1 MSKIKF
7 DAEDV
12 LKLFSK
18 MEKRINDLEC
28 FIQKCCDKIPINV
41 GNGAGLFKKYFNGHW
56 QFKSILAGT
65 NVTVTEQD
73 NTITINSTSEPITC
87 EDINDCLGISEAGQ
101 ANKFLNEQGDFVTV
115 SGSGFTCADL
125 SSCSTTNLPE
135 GTNLYFTNTRA
146 VSALTGQNISIFNNN
161 AGYIT
166 EVTESPNRVAYFDNN
181 GDLKTNA
188 NFVYNETS
196 NVFNAALPIPG
207 GFCQLSSGASKIGA
221 GDINSPDA
229 YFQVTPSALSWGIP
243 LLSSDVFLLPYNDG
257 NSGDVLTTDGNGNL
271 TFQTP
276 SSSGG
281 TVTSVAALTLGTTG
295 TDLSS
300 TVANSTTTPVI
311 TLNVPT
317 ASATNRGALSS
328 TDWSTF
334 NNKQNAL
341 GFTPED
347 VANKQTDLTASATKY
362 PTVNAVNT
370 GLANCPTLISSTTAS
385 NSATIDFTLPSGY
398 NSFEVR
404 CIGVI
409 PVTDA
414 VSFWVRV
421 STDGGSTFAS
431 GASDYIYQ
439 RYFQNGNTSVPS
451 LSAADSKIIFLGN
464 AIGNG
469 SGRYFNCII
478 RIWNN
483 ESSSQ
488 HKNITG
494 EVNTYRSDGIY
505 SLGLVNG
512 VYQSNTAINAIRILL
527 SSGNISSGYF
537 ELWGYK

>member
-41 GNGAGLFKKYFNGHW
+41 GNGAELFKKYFNGHW
-56 QFKSILAGT
+56 QFKSILAG
-65 NVTVTEQD
+65 NNITVTEQE
-73 NTITINSTSEPITC
+73 NTITINSTAEPVDC
-87 EDINDCLGISEAGQ
+87 EDIKDCLGIIPDGDPT
-101 ANKFLNEQGDFVTV
+101 KFLNEQGDWETV
-115 SGSGFTCADL
+115 S
-125 SSCSTTNLPE
+125 
-135 GTNLYFTNTRA
+135 
-146 VSALTGQNISIFNNN
+146 LTGS
-161 AGYIT
+161 
-166 EVTESPNRVAYFDNN
+166 SNRVPYFDNN
-181 GDLKTNA
+181 GDIKTNA

-207 GFCQLSSGASKIGA
+207 GFYQLSSGASKIGA

-257 NSGDVLTTDGNGNL
+257 NSGDVLTTDGSGNL

-276 SSSGG
+276 SSGSG

-347 VANKQTDLTASATKY
+347 VSNKQTDLTASATKY

-370 GLANCPTLISSTTAS
+370 GLANCPTLISSATAS
-385 NSATIDFTLPSGY
+385 NTATIDFTLPSGY
-398 NSFEVR
+398 KSFEIR
-404 CIGVI
+404 AIGVI
-409 PVTDA
+409 PVTDN
-414 VSFWVRV
+414 VGFWVRV
-421 STDGGSTFAS
+421 STDGGSTFAA
-431 GASDYIYQ
+431 GASDYAYQ
-439 RYFQNGNTSVPS
+439 RNIQNGFAAAPVLNTG
-451 LSAADSKIIFLGN
+451 DSKIIFLGGN
-464 AIGNG
+464 IGNG
-469 SGRYFNCII
+469 TGRYFNAIVK
-478 RIWNN
+478 IWNN

-488 HKNITG
+488 YKNITG
-494 EVNTYRSDGIY
+494 EFNTYRSDSVYSIGII
-505 SLGLVNG
+505 NG
-512 VYQSNTAINAIRILL
+512 VYQANTAINAIRILL
-527 SSGNISSGYF
+527 SSGNISSGFF
-537 ELWGYK
+537 ELWVYK

>member
-73 NTITINSTSEPITC
+73 NTITINSTSESITC

-135 GTNLYFTNTRA
+135 GTNLYFTNGRA
-146 VSALTGQNISIFNNN
+146 ISALTGQNISIFNNN
-161 AGYIT
+161 SGYIT
-166 EVTESPNRVAYFDNN
+166 SSALTPYLTTA
-181 GDLKTNA
+181 
-188 NFVYNETS
+188 
-196 NVFNAALPIPG
+196 NAALTYFPIPTG
-207 GFCQLSSGASKIGA
+207 DTSQYLRGDGSLASFPSIP
-221 GDINSPDA
+221 S
-229 YFQVTPSALSWGIP
+229 VTPSALTKR
-243 LLSSDVFLLPYNDG
+243 DDTN
-257 NSGDVLTTDGNGNL
+257 
-271 TFQTP
+271 
-276 SSSGG
+276 
-281 TVTSVAALTLGTTG
+281 VTLTLNGTPLTSLLQSVELQLGWTG
-295 TDLSS
+295 TLADSR
-300 TVANSTTTPVI
+300 I
-311 TLNVPT
+311 
-317 ASATNRGALSS
+317 ASAATWNA
-328 TDWSTF
+328 
-334 NNKQNAL
+334 KQDAL

-439 RYFQNGNTSVPS
+439 RYFQNGSTSVPS
-451 LSAADSKIIFLGN
+451 LSAADSKIMFLGSAVGNGTGRYLN
-464 AIGNG
+464 AI
-469 SGRYFNCII
+469 I
-478 RIWNN
+478 RVWNPQ
-483 ESSSQ
+483 SSSQ
-488 HKNITG
+488 YKNITG
-494 EVNTYRSDGIY
+494 EVNTYRSDAIY

-512 VYQSNTAINAIRILL
+512 VYQYNTAINAIRILL